1 MSIIIQTCPECGA
14 DLERAVFATYPP
26 IKAWRCPKCGWEYR
40 HQETIKR
47 VPFEPPKE
55 AANHDAG

>member
-14 DLERAVFATYPP
+14 DLEHMVLPTYPP
-26 IKAWRCPKCGWEYR
+26 IKAWRCTKCKWEYIQR
-40 HQETIKR
+40 EKIKR

-55 AANHDAG
+55 EE

>member
-14 DLERAVFATYPP
+14 DLKHMIFATYPP
-26 IKAWRCPKCGWEYR
+26 INAWRCSKCGWEYR
-40 HQETIKR
+40 HQETIKH

-55 AANHDAG
+55 KT